1 MKVIPFGVLERLRK
15 VKGDENT
22 TGLMIKPLK
31 CHLYTRDKTIA
42 NQCREILSN
51 KFSDLTVHSNMDK
64 NRLNTPV
71 GSDEWVWSQL
81 EEVLVE
87 LESTI
92 KKIAEMPYKME
103 AFTLSRN
110 CMTQCRVMHFMRI
123 VLPRQLYKVLTRFSK
138 KDSKSL
144 LGLG

>member
-1 MKVIPFGVLERLRK
+1 MKK

-22 TGLMIKPLK
+22 TGLTIKPPK
-31 CHLYTRDKTIA
+31 SHLYAQDETIA
-42 NQCREILSN
+42 NQFREILSN
-51 KFSDLTVHSNMDK
+51 KFSKVTVHSNMDI
-64 NRLNTPV
+64 NWLNTPV
-71 GSDEWVWSQL
+71 GSDEWVWIQL

-103 AFTLSRN
+103 AFILSRN
-110 CMTQCRVMHFMRI
+110 CMTQWRVMHFMRI
-123 VLPRQLYKVLTRFSK
+123 VPPRQLYKVLTRFSK
-138 KDSKSL
+138 KDSKSS

>member
-1 MKVIPFGVLERLRK
+1 M
-15 VKGDENT
+15 
-22 TGLMIKPLK
+22 
-31 CHLYTRDKTIA
+31 
-42 NQCREILSN
+42 SN
-51 KFSDLTVHSNMDK
+51 KFSEVTVHSNMDI
-64 NRLNTPV
+64 NWLNTPV
-71 GSDEWVWSQL
+71 GSDEWVWIQL

-110 CMTQCRVMHFMRI
+110 CMTQFRVMHFMRI
-123 VLPRQLYKVLTRFSK
+123 VPPRQLYKVLTRFSK